1 MDFNNILENTE
12 LIINNLNNLDG
23 NINKIKKKIGLIN
36 KIYNKLEKNNVLSIN
51 KNTYLLFQTQFLKNE
66 HMYYSNIYKMIV
78 EKFAFELYDI
88 SEYICI
94 ILVSLNKLEINN
106 LNSKQSILN
115 RMIHINKVKQIN
127 YGKLTE
133 IINSTISNLKLINE
147 FNALFDSF
155 VNKTKKEN
163 NTLNIHCDNYEINI
177 TNKKNL
183 VLLEYNKYMEKFNKL
198 IEYFKKCLI
207 AIINQIDNSEL
218 LNFFLNEPK
227 PTQE

>member
-51 KNTYLLFQTQFLKNE
+51 KNSYLLFQTQFLKNE

-94 ILVSLNKLEINN
+94 ILVSLNKLEINHIET
-106 LNSKQSILN
+106 KQSILN

-147 FNALFDSF
+147 FNELFESF

-163 NTLNIHCDNYEINI
+163 NSLNIHCDNYEINI

-198 IEYFKKCLI
+198 IEYFKKCLE
-207 AIINQIDNSEL
+207 AIINQIDNSKL

-227 PTQE
+227 PA

>member
-1 MDFNNILENTE
+1 
-12 LIINNLNNLDG
+12 
-23 NINKIKKKIGLIN
+23 
-36 KIYNKLEKNNVLSIN
+36 
-51 KNTYLLFQTQFLKNE
+51 
-66 HMYYSNIYKMIV
+66 MIV

-94 ILVSLNKLEINN
+94 ILVSLNKLEINHIET
-106 LNSKQSILN
+106 KQSILN

-147 FNALFDSF
+147 LNELFESF

-163 NTLNIHCDNYEINI
+163 NSLNIHCDNYEINI

-198 IEYFKKCLI
+198 IEYFKKCLE
-207 AIINQIDNSEL
+207 AIINQIDNSKL

-227 PTQE
+227 PA

>member
-51 KNTYLLFQTQFLKNE
+51 KNSYLLFQTQFLKNE

-94 ILVSLNKLEINN
+94 ILVSLNKLEINH
-106 LNSKQSILN
+106 LETKQSILN

-147 FNALFDSF
+147 FNELFESF

-198 IEYFKKCLI
+198 IEYFKKCLE
-207 AIINQIDNSEL
+207 AIINQIDNSKL

-227 PTQE
+227 PT